1 MSTAT
6 NHPAMSLNLDRQLP
20 RTPEEGWS
28 LRSLLEQDGEA
39 FIHAAYS
46 ALLGRTADN
55 EGLAHYRSRLQAG
68 SLKIELL
75 REIQSSEEGTLAS
88 RQVPGL
94 ERPAM
99 TWWHRVPVL
108 RRWASAAARE
118 QERQRGLALEMS
130 ALRQLAA
137 HRAAELQ
144 QAVDALRA
152 ELVTRNSRLEDQ
164 HLLSVG
170 GDYARD
176 NWETCRHAL
185 SMQADRFINEA
196 FAFALHRL
204 PETHELSHFRHLQAV
219 GVPRH
224 ALLESLL
231 RSEEARQRNS
241 QPLQPGSF
249 VASAASKRPR
259 VAERIEATLSSAG
272 RDDVVRWLR
281 ELEGSSFR
289 TNGEPLVSVVIPV
302 YGKVDYTLRCLAS
315 IARHRG
321 RHQFEVII
329 VDDRSPD
336 DSADILRGVFGI
348 ELLVNEVNLG
358 FVRSCNRGAS
368 AARGRYLCFLN
379 NDTEVRSGW
388 LDELVDTYDVFP
400 SAGLVGSKLVY
411 PDGTLQEAGGIVWSD
426 GSAWNFGRGQD
437 PSRSIYNYAREV
449 DYCSGAC
456 ILIERALFE
465 RLGCFDERYVPA
477 YYEDTS
483 LAFEVRA
490 AGLQVIYQPK
500 SEVVHHEGVSNG
512 TDTGGGIK
520 RHQLINQSKF
530 QDRWASVLASEHF
543 ANAQHVPLAKDR
555 AACRPVILIVDHYV
569 PQPDRDAGS
578 RSMWHIMKTLQAHGW
593 IVKFWP
599 DNLHRDPQYTPM
611 LERHGIEV
619 LYGAEYAGRFEAW
632 VRENGAYL
640 DAVMLSRPHISI
652 PYLGPVRRHSKA
664 PVIYYGHD
672 IHHERLKLQL
682 ALMFDA
688 AVQDAM
694 ELVEQQETFMW
705 SQADVIVYPSVD
717 ETRVVDRWL
726 RDHRSAARSCTIPVY
741 AFDSFPDRPDSNL
754 AERRD
759 IIFVAGF
766 GHPPNSGAARWLVQ
780 EVMPLVRQKLPGVR
794 LTLVGSNPNEE
805 VRSLACDWVTVTG
818 HVSDEELARRY
829 ATARVAVAPLLY
841 GGGMKGKVVEA
852 IRWGLPCVTSSIGA
866 QGLTEAR
873 TFLAVAD
880 TAADFASNVCELLE
894 NDDAWRERSRAGLA
908 FAKARLSRDALWMA
922 LAPVLETRAVP
933 RSVSERLTTLSA
945 A

>member
-1 MSTAT
+1 
-6 NHPAMSLNLDRQLP
+6 MSLTSERQLP
-20 RTPEEGWS
+20 RAPEEGWS
-28 LRSLLEQDGEA
+28 LRSLLEHDGDA

-46 ALLGRTADN
+46 ALLGRTADSD
-55 EGLAHYRSRLQAG
+55 GLAHYRSRLQSG

-75 REIQSSEEGTLAS
+75 REIQRSDEGVRAGRL
-88 RQVPGL
+88 VPGL
-94 ERPAM
+94 ERPVP
-99 TWWHRVPVL
+99 TWWHRLPLV
-108 RRWASAAARE
+108 RRWATAAARE
-118 QERQRGLALEMS
+118 QERQRSLALEVS
-130 ALRQLAA
+130 ALRHLAA
-137 HRAAELQ
+137 QQVAELQ
-144 QAVDALRA
+144 RAVDSLRA
-152 ELVTRNSRLEDQ
+152 ELGARNTRLEDQ

-170 GDYARD
+170 GDRVRD

-185 SMQADRFINEA
+185 SMHADRFINEA
-196 FAFALHRL
+196 FAFALHRA
-204 PETHELSHFRHLQAV
+204 PEPHELAHFRHLQGV
-219 GVPRH
+219 GVSRH
-224 ALLESLL
+224 ALMESLL
-231 RSEEARQRNS
+231 RSEEARQRS
-241 QPLQPGSF
+241 GQSTHPGPSAPSTSPASPRVSEP
-249 VASAASKRPR
+249 VAATR
-259 VAERIEATLSSAG
+259 VAERQGDI
-272 RDDVVRWLR
+272 DRWLH
-281 ELEGSSFR
+281 ELEGTSFR
-289 TNGEPLVSVVIPV
+289 PRGEPLVSVVIPV

-315 IARHRG
+315 IARHEG
-321 RHQFEVII
+321 RHPFEVII
-329 VDDRSPD
+329 VDDCSPD
-336 DSADILRGVFGI
+336 GSAEVLRGVYGI

-358 FVRSCNRGAS
+358 FVRSCNRGAT
-368 AARGRYLCFLN
+368 AARGRYVCFLN
-379 NDTEVRSGW
+379 NDTEVRPGW

-400 SAGLVGSKLVY
+400 NAGLVGSKLVY

-437 PSRSIYNYAREV
+437 PSRSIFNYAREV

-465 RLGCFDERYVPA
+465 RLGRFDERYVPA

-500 SEVVHHEGVSNG
+500 SEVVHHEGISNG

-520 RHQLINQSKF
+520 RHQVINQAKF
-530 QDRWASVLASEHF
+530 LDRWAPVLSSEHF
-543 ANAQHVPLAKDR
+543 ANAQHVPLARDR

-599 DNLHRDPQYTPM
+599 ENLHRDPQYTPL

-619 LYGAEYAGRFEAW
+619 LYGAEYAGRFETW
-632 VRENGAYL
+632 IRENGPYI

-652 PYLGPVRRHSKA
+652 PFVGPVRRHSKA

-682 ALMFDA
+682 ALKFDA

-705 SQADVIVYPSVD
+705 SKADVIVYPSAD
-717 ETRVVDRWL
+717 ETRIVERWL
-726 RDHRSAARSCTIPVY
+726 RDHRGAARPCTIPVY
-741 AFDSFPDRPDSNL
+741 AFDSFPDRPESNL

-780 EVMPLVRQKLPGVR
+780 EVMPLVRQARPDVR
-794 LTLVGSNPNEE
+794 LSLVGSNPNDE

-852 IRWGLPCVTSSIGA
+852 IRWGLPCVTTAVGA
-866 QGLTEAR
+866 QGLSEAR
-873 TFLAVAD
+873 GFLAVEDEPSSFARSILRLLDDDPTWRDRSAASLVFARQYLSRD
-880 TAADFASNVCELLE
+880 TLWRALE
-894 NDDAWRERSRAGLA
+894 PILPKERSTSVA
-908 FAKARLSRDALWMA
+908 ARLSRVQMC
-922 LAPVLETRAVP
+922 APAP
-933 RSVSERLTTLSA
+933 HGA
-945 A
+945 